1 MKKYFNKRNEAL
13 SQRLVEAW
21 GYKKP
26 INEGRWGSERVDPEI
41 DKWRDSLGGRM
52 AYSLNNT
59 PGARAIQKGFDLASA
74 NEPEVWS
81 DESIEKARSRAQD
94 IKDTYFKYNQLLQN
108 LATAQEK
115 YPEIGRVDYY
125 DEKMKTIEQGG
136 EEGEEGE
143 EGYAGYVTLAS
154 IETVLFK
161 VAKELKGKGKDSAA
175 KIVKQAAE
183 QAYTLNSVLENLLGH
198 SASR

>member
-41 DKWRDSLGGRM
+41 DKLRDSLGGRM

-74 NEPEVWS
+74 NEPEVWG
-81 DESIEKARSRAQD
+81 DEKNILNIQTRRQD
-94 IKDTYFKYNQLLQN
+94 IEDTYFKYNQLLQN

-125 DEKMKTIEQGG
+125 DEKMKTTIEQG
-136 EEGEEGE
+136 EK
-143 EGYAGYVTLAS
+143 GYAGYVTLAF

>member
-1 MKKYFNKRNEAL
+1 MKNHHNKRNEAL

-26 INEGRWGSERVDPEI
+26 INEGRWGSERVYPEI

-94 IKDTYFKYNQLLQN
+94 IEDTYFKYNQLLQN

-125 DEKMKTIEQGG
+125 DEKMKTIEQGK
-136 EEGEEGE
+136 
-143 EGYAGYVTLAS
+143 EGYATLAF

-161 VAKELKGKGKDSAA
+161 VAEELAGKGKDSAA
-175 KIVKQAAE
+175 KIAKQAAE
-183 QAYTLNSVLENLLGH
+183 QAYTLNSALENLLGH